1 MSDFRSWL
9 FAAAI
14 ATFAALNVDAEPIDW
29 DKAQELREGVK
40 LVKIDEMSSV
50 DIVVSDKKKIEEA
63 RGVPY
68 DGKREMKS
76 YVMRVDLSLKGLKTT
91 ATGRDADWGKPMP
104 EDPKNR
110 GKQKIRTKR
119 QRTVDFMKEVAAREV
134 EGRKAEVI
142 CGFNPAPWSP
152 WPPPKH
158 LYAVP
163 SGVCISDGVDI
174 KPTKAE
180 TGAFFVIDRKG
191 KCSITDKRPSDTN
204 DVWIVHSGFA
214 IIMKDGKFLMVGN
227 DRADYLYSVGGRI
240 QFGET
245 AQEAVVREV
254 FEETGRDVSVDRLGF
269 IHENYFIGDS
279 PAKLGKVI
287 YELSFYFY
295 MNVPD
300 DFEPASGSFTEDGST
315 EYLTWAAPDDE
326 RKMFPAFLRWQSL
339 LHNSA
344 LQLQSDLAYQF
355 QTTK

>member
-1 MSDFRSWL
+1 MTMFLDKNVPMISMEMRPYRKRL
-9 FAAAI
+9 ILGTMLAAMITGFAAQNAG
-14 ATFAALNVDAEPIDW
+14 AGPIDW

-50 DIVVSDKKKIEEA
+50 DIVGSDKKTIEEA

-76 YVMRVDLSLKGLKTT
+76 YVMRVDLTLNGLKTT
-91 ATGRDADWGKPMP
+91 ATGRDVDWGKPMP

-110 GKQKIRTKR
+110 GKQIIRTKR

-142 CGFNPAPWSP
+142 CGFNTAPWSP
-152 WPPPKH
+152 WPPPQH

-180 TGAFFVIDRKG
+180 DGAFFVIDRKG

-214 IIMKDGKFLMVGN
+214 IIMKDGRDIDGGGYEKVLHPRMAAGLSR
-227 DRADYLYSVGGRI
+227 DGRYLYVVAVDGRKPGWSWGANIRDLQILFRDAGAYDAINFDGGGSASLCWWDPEQSAPVLINKTENRCV
-240 QFGET
+240 
-245 AQEAVVREV
+245 AVNLV
-254 FEETGRDVSVDRLGF
+254 FYR
-269 IHENYFIGDS
+269 
-279 PAKLGKVI
+279 
-287 YELSFYFY
+287 
-295 MNVPD
+295 
-300 DFEPASGSFTEDGST
+300 
-315 EYLTWAAPDDE
+315 
-326 RKMFPAFLRWQSL
+326 
-339 LHNSA
+339 
-344 LQLQSDLAYQF
+344 
-355 QTTK
+355 

>member
-1 MSDFRSWL
+1 MSDLRRRL

-14 ATFAALNVDAEPIDW
+14 ATFAALNVGAEPIDW

-50 DIVVSDKKKIEEA
+50 DIVGSDKKKIEEA

-142 CGFNPAPWSP
+142 CGFNTAPWSP

-214 IIMKDGKFLMVGN
+214 IIMKDGRDIDGGGYEKVLHPRMAAGLSQ
-227 DRADYLYSVGGRI
+227 DGRYLYVVAVDGRKPGWSWGANIRDLQILFRDAGAYDAINFDGG
-240 QFGET
+240 
-245 AQEAVVREV
+245 
-254 FEETGRDVSVDRLGF
+254 
-269 IHENYFIGDS
+269 
-279 PAKLGKVI
+279 
-287 YELSFYFY
+287 
-295 MNVPD
+295 
-300 DFEPASGSFTEDGST
+300 GST
-315 EYLTWAAPDDE
+315 SLCWWDPEKSAPVLINKTE
-326 RKMFPAFLRWQSL
+326 NRCVAVNLVFYR
-339 LHNSA
+339 
-344 LQLQSDLAYQF
+344 
-355 QTTK
+355 